1 MKSNL
6 KNEEKFELF
15 TENMITMITSGIN
28 ILINDEN
35 NVNDLCISEEEAL
48 LVFLGVNKIKSKYT
62 KEEEKIINL
71 NQDIFLY
78 GNITDIK
85 RRINKHYKINIYL
98 L

>member
-1 MKSNL
+1 
-6 KNEEKFELF
+6 
-15 TENMITMITSGIN
+15 MITMITSGIY

-35 NVNDLCISEEEAL
+35 NVNDLYKSEEEAL
-48 LVFLGVNKIKSKYT
+48 LGFLGVNKIKSKYT